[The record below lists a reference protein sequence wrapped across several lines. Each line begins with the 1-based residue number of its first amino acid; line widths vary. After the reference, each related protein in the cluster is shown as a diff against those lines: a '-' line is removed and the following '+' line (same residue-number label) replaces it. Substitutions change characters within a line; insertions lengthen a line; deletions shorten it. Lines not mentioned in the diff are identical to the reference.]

1 MAKRVG
7 ILTGGGDVPG
17 LNAAIQQFVWR
28 MEEEGYEVL
37 GLRRGWA
44 ALLHVKPY
52 HDADNSAWLV
62 PLTRASTRTIDRS
75 GGTILHCS
83 RINPALIALES
94 VPEHLRDHEH
104 KRLPDGRLDLTE
116 DALEVLRYLHLDT
129 LVAIGGDGPPPF
141 PPPPPPLDPLV
152 AIGGDGTLSFARRLH
167 LEGVKVVG
175 LPKTMDNDVFG
186 TDYCIGFSTAVTR
199 SVTFINDLR
208 TVAGSHER
216 FLVVEL
222 FGRYCG
228 ETCLLSSYLAGVDR
242 AVIAEVPFD
251 CDKLYHLLEADR
263 SDNPSNYAVVAVS
276 EGATI
281 IGGGTIESGE
291 ADAYGNRKLGGIG
304 GIVSDFLE
312 KRSGDK
318 VIYQRLAYLMR
329 SGAPDSLDQLV
340 ANNYGSL
347 AADLMRRGET
357 GKMVAVVDGRYTA
370 VPIEVG
376 SSGLKRVD
384 INRFYDVANYR
395 PKVADVMGMPMF
407 LH

>member
-17 LNAAIQQFVWR
+17 LNAAIQQLVWR

-52 HDADNSAWLV
+52 HDADNSSWLL

-83 RINPALIALES
+83 RINPALTAPEA
-94 VPEHLRDHEH
+94 VPEHLRDHNH

-116 DALEVLRYLHLDT
+116 AALEVLRYLHLDT
-129 LVAIGGDGPPPF
+129 
-141 PPPPPPLDPLV
+141 LV

-199 SVTFINDLR
+199 SVNFINDLR

-222 FGRYCG
+222 FGRHSG
-228 ETCLLSSYLAGVDR
+228 ETCLLSSYLAGTDR
-242 AVIAEVPFD
+242 ALIAEVPFD
-251 CDKLYHLLEADR
+251 LQRVVEMLAGDKHG
-263 SDNPSNYAVVAVS
+263 NPSNYAVCAIS
-276 EGATI
+276 EGAYPEGSHPFET
-281 IGGGTIESGE
+281 GE
-291 ADAYGNRKLGGIG
+291 ADAVGNRELGGVG
-304 GIVSDFLE
+304 RYLRE
-312 KRSGDK
+312 ELQKQTGDR
-318 VIYQRLAYLMR
+318 VIYQRLGYLMR
-329 SGAPDSLDQLV
+329 SGPPDSLDRLV
-340 ANNYGSL
+340 ARNFATL
-347 AADLMRRGET
+347 AADLILAGKT
-357 GKMVAVVDGRYTA
+357 GRLVSIQGGRYTTE
-370 VPIEVG
+370 PLEIVG
-376 SSGLKRVD
+376 EGKKQV
-384 INRFYDVANYR
+384 NVEKFYDRERYR
-395 PKVADVMGMPMF
+395 ASIVGVMGLPMF
-407 LH
+407 LC

>member
-52 HDADNSAWLV
+52 HDADNSSWLV

-75 GGTILHCS
+75 GGTILHSS
-83 RINPALIALES
+83 RINPCLTAPES
-94 VPEHLRDHEH
+94 VPEHLRDHAH

-116 DALEVLRYLHLDT
+116 AALEVLRYLHLDT
-129 LVAIGGDGPPPF
+129 
-141 PPPPPPLDPLV
+141 LV

-199 SVTFINDLR
+199 SVNFINDLR

-222 FGRYCG
+222 FGRHSG
-228 ETCLLSSYLAGVDR
+228 ETCLLSSYLAGTDR
-242 AVIAEVPFD
+242 ALIAEVPFD
-251 CDKLYHLLEADR
+251 LQRAVEMLAGDKH
-263 SDNPSNYAVVAVS
+263 DNPSNYAVCAIS
-276 EGATI
+276 EGAYPE
-281 IGGGTIESGE
+281 GGHAFETGE
-291 ADAYGNRKLGGIG
+291 ADAVGNRELGGVG
-304 GIVSDFLE
+304 RYLRE
-312 KRSGDK
+312 ELQKQTGDR
-318 VIYQRLAYLMR
+318 VIYQRLGYLMR
-329 SGAPDSLDQLV
+329 SGPPDSLDRLV
-340 ANNYGSL
+340 ARNFASL
-347 AADLMRRGET
+347 AADLILAGKT
-357 GKMVAVVDGRYTA
+357 GRLVSIQGGRYTTE
-370 VPIEVG
+370 PLEIVG
-376 SSGLKRVD
+376 EGRKLVD
-384 INRFYDVANYR
+384 VERFYDRERYR
-395 PKVADVMGMPMF
+395 PTFVGVMGLPMF
-407 LH
+407 LC

>member
-17 LNAAIQQFVWR
+17 LNAAIQQLVWR
-28 MEEEGYEVL
+28 MDDEGYEVV

-52 HDADNSAWLV
+52 HDADNSSWIV

-83 RINPALIALES
+83 RINPALTAPEA
-94 VPEHLRDHEH
+94 VPEHLRDHDH

-116 DALEVLRYLHLDT
+116 AALEVLRYLHLDT
-129 LVAIGGDGPPPF
+129 
-141 PPPPPPLDPLV
+141 LV

-199 SVTFINDLR
+199 SVNFVNDLR

-222 FGRYCG
+222 FGRHSG
-228 ETCLLSSYLAGVDR
+228 ETCLLSSYLAGTDR
-242 AVIAEVPFD
+242 ALIAEVPFD
-251 CDKLYHLLEADR
+251 LQRVVEMLAEDKHG
-263 SDNPSNYAVVAVS
+263 NPSNYAVCAIS
-276 EGATI
+276 EGAFPA
-281 IGGGTIESGE
+281 GGHPFETGE
-291 ADAYGNRKLGGIG
+291 ADAVGNRELGGVG
-304 GIVSDFLE
+304 RYLRE
-312 KRSGDK
+312 ELQKHTGDR
-318 VIYQRLAYLMR
+318 VIYQRLGYLMR
-329 SGAPDSLDQLV
+329 SGPPDSLDRLV
-340 ANNYGSL
+340 ARNFATL
-347 AADLMRRGET
+347 AADLILAGKT
-357 GKMVAVVDGRYTA
+357 GRLVSIQGGRYTTE
-370 VPIEVG
+370 PLEIVG
-376 SSGLKRVD
+376 EGKKQVD
-384 INRFYDVANYR
+384 VEKFYDRERYRANI
-395 PKVADVMGMPMF
+395 VGVMGLPMF
-407 LH
+407 LC